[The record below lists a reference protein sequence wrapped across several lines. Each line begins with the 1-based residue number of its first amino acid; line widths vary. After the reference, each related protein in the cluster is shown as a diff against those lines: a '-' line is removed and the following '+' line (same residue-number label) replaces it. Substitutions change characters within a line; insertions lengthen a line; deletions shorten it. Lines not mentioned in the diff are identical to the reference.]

1 MNESERDL
9 QAFFFRAMAANR
21 SLGIDTPTASA
32 SIVGQ
37 SAIEQFSEEAR
48 TRAAAMGQVYELLY
62 CLENS
67 IRELVEATLREAFGA
82 DTWWTDGVDPA
93 IRKIAEKR
101 QVDDQKARWHGPRG
115 ESLLA
120 YVDFPQYGEIIVG
133 QWQHFEP
140 LLGDQA
146 WVNYYFAE
154 LNRTRRALAHTGTL
168 TGADVERMEI
178 RVRDWLRVVG

>member
-1 MNESERDL
+1 
-9 QAFFFRAMAANR
+9 
-21 SLGIDTPTASA
+21 
-32 SIVGQ
+32 
-37 SAIEQFSEEAR
+37 
-48 TRAAAMGQVYELLY
+48 MGQVYELLY

-67 IRELVEATLREAFGA
+67 IRELVEVTLREAFGA
-82 DTWWTDGVDPA
+82 EEWWTHGVDST
-93 IRKIAEKR
+93 IRKSAERR

-115 ESLLA
+115 DSLLS
-120 YVDFPQYGEIIVG
+120 YVDFPQYGDIIAS

-168 TGADVERMEI
+168 TDADVERMEV